1 MCRLRARCC
10 SKCLKSRGSFTLHG
24 NPKRQV
30 FAPSFHRY
38 GEEYTERPRPSP
50 KVKLGGEPSWHVL
63 DERAVSKCVHSL
75 LTPCPSGLAKH
86 EEAPARPAW
95 PPAPA
100 WFRPTHRLVVT
111 QGGPELAQ
119 RHVAGSPAVV
129 ALDVLLVHL
138 NGPRGVGQ
146 RVAVALGAQVGQA
159 AVAIVD
165 GVAGVQLDGLAVELD
180 GVLVVLGCE
189 DAGAG
194 GGV

>member
-1 MCRLRARCC
+1 M
-10 SKCLKSRGSFTLHG
+10 
-24 NPKRQV
+24 
-30 FAPSFHRY
+30 
-38 GEEYTERPRPSP
+38 
-50 KVKLGGEPSWHVL
+50 L
-63 DERAVSKCVHSL
+63 DERAVSKCEHSL

-86 EEAPARPAW
+86 QEVPAHPPGPQHQPGSGPA
-95 PPAPA
+95 
-100 WFRPTHRLVVT
+100 HRLIVT

-119 RHVAGSPAVV
+119 RHVAGGPAVV

-138 NGPRGVGQ
+138 DGPRGVGQ

-165 GVAGVQLDGLAVELD
+165 GIAGVQLDGLAVELD

-189 DAGAG
+189 DTGRG